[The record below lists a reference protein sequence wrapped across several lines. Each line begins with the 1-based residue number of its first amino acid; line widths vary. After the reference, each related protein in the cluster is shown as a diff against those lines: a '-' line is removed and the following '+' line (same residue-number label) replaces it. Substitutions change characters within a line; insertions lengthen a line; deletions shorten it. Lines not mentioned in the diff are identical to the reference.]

1 MNIGEKIKTLRE
13 NNNISIEELAEK
25 INDSIENILKYEN
38 NELEP
43 TLDKKLALS
52 IALGVTLSDLSYS
65 IEQKV
70 VISND
75 DLLDKNEE
83 SFLEQTL
90 KKADLEEIP
99 FASSSIIY
107 SENIFNKIFKK
118 DYNRYFIQFMIS
130 FFGYLLVGIYAIVS
144 KFNIV
149 AYLCFGFVA
158 YAVIKIIFTLIKFK
172 KGKKEWLEQYDN
184 VKKKYK
190 YYNEYVQIT
199 SDDVRYPELTF
210 NYKDIIRAIEKEGL
224 IICMVNSEQ
233 KAIVTIDKN
242 TLEDESLIKVRTS
255 IQKNCPNYINI
266 EQIKLQKQNIN
277 KRTKILNGV
286 LWSLTILSILV
297 LFVSKLIFNLT
308 NIDNTFINN
317 IIVYL
322 TALIF
327 PIISIIM
334 GIIAQK
340 KYQFISRKNVIVGAI
355 VGVICLFNIGLVL
368 INHKILISNNNNQLI
383 ETIRNNTQTQMPSD
397 YYTIYFENELDS
409 ITNGNVNYNI
419 ETYQIWTFNKKA
431 EIEELEN
438 SIKNNFNWKSKN
450 DDINYKH
457 IFTINDDAKNMLT
470 NLGYEFVEN
479 ADYFLVLNLNQNKVG
494 YLDYENGDK
503 YLLLSYY
510 DSSNYLLA
518 VEFTCLV
525 SSK

>member
-1 MNIGEKIKTLRE
+1 M
-13 NNNISIEELAEK
+13 
-25 INDSIENILKYEN
+25 
-38 NELEP
+38 
-43 TLDKKLALS
+43 
-52 IALGVTLSDLSYS
+52 
-65 IEQKV
+65 
-70 VISND
+70 
-75 DLLDKNEE
+75 
-83 SFLEQTL
+83 
-90 KKADLEEIP
+90 
-99 FASSSIIY
+99 
-107 SENIFNKIFKK
+107 
-118 DYNRYFIQFMIS
+118 
-130 FFGYLLVGIYAIVS
+130 
-144 KFNIV
+144 
-149 AYLCFGFVA
+149 
-158 YAVIKIIFTLIKFK
+158 
-172 KGKKEWLEQYDN
+172 
-184 VKKKYK
+184 VKKKK
-190 YYNEYVQIT
+190 
-199 SDDVRYPELTF
+199 
-210 NYKDIIRAIEKEGL
+210 
-224 IICMVNSEQ
+224 

-242 TLEDESLIKVRTS
+242 TLDDESLIKVRTS

-297 LFVSKLIFNLT
+297 LFVTKLIFNLT